1 MKQRVSSPTM
11 AAWLVS
17 GATALCGTALCGTA
31 AHAVTAAPKPE
42 ITASAAK
49 SNMIKAAPKPIKAPV
64 KTGGATMPGKGD
76 EVQIRVSG
84 PKPPPPPPIMPNP
97 ENKAG
102 QIVPQDLKNLPGKQV
117 GQ

>member
-17 GATALCGTALCGTA
+17 GATALCGTA

-49 SNMIKAAPKPIKAPV
+49 STLIKAAPKPIKAPD
-64 KTGGATMPGKGD
+64 KTGCATVTGKGD
-76 EVQIRVSG
+76 AGVAM
-84 PKPPPPPPIMPNP
+84 PLPIAVRRLAVGVLPQLDACFAALGLAESAASNV
-97 ENKAG
+97 
-102 QIVPQDLKNLPGKQV
+102 VPLARQAQ
-117 GQ
+117 

>member
-17 GATALCGTALCGTA
+17 GATALCGTA

-49 SNMIKAAPKPIKAPV
+49 SNLIKAAPKPIKAPV

-97 ENKAG
+97 ENQAG
-102 QIVPQDLKNLPGKQV
+102 QIHPPGLKNLPGKQV

>member
-1 MKQRVSSPTM
+1 MKPIVSSPTM

-17 GATALCGTALCGTA
+17 GATALGGTA
-31 AHAVTAAPKPE
+31 AHAIVPAPQPE
-42 ITASAAK
+42 VAASAAK
-49 SNMIKAAPKPIKAPV
+49 STLIKPAPKPIKAPV
-64 KTGGATMPGKGD
+64 KTGGATVPGKGD

-102 QIVPQDLKNLPGKQV
+102 QIVPQDVKNLPGKQI

>member
-1 MKQRVSSPTM
+1 MKPIVSSPTV

-17 GATALCGTALCGTA
+17 GATVLGGGA
-31 AHAVTAAPKPE
+31 AHAIVPAPQPE
-42 ITASAAK
+42 ATASAAVSAAK
-49 SNMIKAAPKPIKAPV
+49 PKLIKPAPKPIQAPV
-64 KTGGATMPGKGD
+64 KTGGATVPGKGD

-102 QIVPQDLKNLPGKQV
+102 QIVPQNLKNVPGKSV